1 MKMPT
6 FRNVSLALAA
16 VGIGTAMAAGPVLA
30 EYPDRP
36 ITLMIGYKAGGGTD
50 TVGRVLAKV
59 MGRELGQQVN
69 ILNKAGAGG
78 GIATIKLKKAKPDG
92 YTLLLNPSSS
102 LTLNPYLVK
111 KLTYK
116 IDDYTY
122 AGMLTAYQA
131 AFVAPIDR
139 PYNNLKEYFAYAKKN
154 PGTKYAAL
162 NSTARMVMNVI
173 LKDTGLDISIVPVK
187 GGAGMLTVVFGG
199 HVDLAYSGGIH
210 QQHPTKIKTISA
222 LTNARQPLRPD
233 IPTLREDGYGFSLDS
248 FTTMILPKKTPKSIV
263 AKIEAALL
271 TASKDPDI
279 LALSARVHFPMAY
292 RNGADA
298 TAEMHRQWRSYGKL
312 VKATGTTAK

>member
-1 MKMPT
+1 MKIPT

-16 VGIGTAMAAGPVLA
+16 IGMATAMTATPVLA
-30 EYPDRP
+30 EYPERP

-78 GIATIKLKKAKPDG
+78 GIATINLKKAKPDG

-102 LTLNPYLVK
+102 LTLNPDLVK
-111 KLTYK
+111 KLTYRV
-116 IDDYTY
+116 DDFQY

-131 AFVAPIDR
+131 ALVAPIDR
-139 PYNNLKEYFAYAKKN
+139 PYNTLKEYLAYAKKN

-173 LKDTGLDISIVPVK
+173 MEDSGLDISIVPVK

-199 HVDLAYSGGIH
+199 HVDIAYSGGIH
-210 QQHPTKIKTISA
+210 QQHPTKIKTIA
-222 LTNARQPLRPD
+222 AATIARQPTAPNT
-233 IPTLREDGYGFSLDS
+233 PTLREDGYGFSLDS

-263 AKIEAALL
+263 SRIEAVLL

-279 LALSARVHFPMAY
+279 IALSARVHFPMAY

-298 TAEMHRQWRSYGKL
+298 LVEMHRQWDSYGKL
-312 VKATGTTAK
+312 IKATGTKAK